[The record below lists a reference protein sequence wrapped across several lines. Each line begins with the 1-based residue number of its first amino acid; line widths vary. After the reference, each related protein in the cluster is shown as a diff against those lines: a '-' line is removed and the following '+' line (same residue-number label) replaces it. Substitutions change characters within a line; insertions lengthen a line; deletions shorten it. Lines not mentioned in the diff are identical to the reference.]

1 MRFAVSAAVV
11 VTSAVAVATAT
22 EDACSQMCSEVD
34 GCRGSKYGS
43 YCKGWMTPSICFG
56 LVRRTD
62 GSYCFQ
68 PGDVNCVGEAVP
80 CSMGHVTTAE
90 PTESPLTT
98 AVPATKSASTTSASI
113 ATTATEVN
121 TTAAPTTTAQAVT
134 TTPVETTTNTVGPI
148 TTTTA
153 TTTRVTTT
161 TTATTPK
168 ATTTTTATTRAT
180 TTTMTTTKAT
190 TTTAASPAFGGHYCG
205 SMMGQ
210 SFTVD
215 FASNGR
221 ATINVMGMSA
231 GADYTVDGD
240 DIEFSNYDPMLAKLM
255 QQFHIKKID
264 ATIISPDS
272 VHIKIGFLLDTT
284 ITKC

>member
-1 MRFAVSAAVV
+1 MRFSVSTVV
-11 VTSAVAVATAT
+11 ALAGAVAVATAT
-22 EDACSQMCSEVD
+22 EDACSQMCSKVD
-34 GCRGSKYGS
+34 GCRESKYGS
-43 YCKGWMTPSICFG
+43 YCKGWMTPSTCFG
-56 LVRRTD
+56 LVEKAD

-68 PGDVNCVGEAVP
+68 PGDDSCVGEAVP
-80 CSMGHVTTAE
+80 CSMGRVTTAE
-90 PTESPLTT
+90 PTESP
-98 AVPATKSASTTSASI
+98 A
-113 ATTATEVN
+113 
-121 TTAAPTTTAQAVT
+121 TTAAPVTKSVATTGA
-134 TTPVETTTNTVGPI
+134 PVETTTTAKATTQAVETTTVEK
-148 TTTTA
+148 TTTPKKTTVKTTTPKKTTVATTA
-153 TTTRVTTT
+153 TTTTTT
-161 TTATTPK
+161 TTTEA
-168 ATTTTTATTRAT
+168 ATTTTTAAP
-180 TTTMTTTKAT
+180 
-190 TTTAASPAFGGHYCG
+190 PAFGGNYCG

-255 QQFHIKKID
+255 HQFHINKIEG
-264 ATIISPDS
+264 TIISPDS